1 MVKIVETTI
10 DAQSNAKLTRPN
22 RLPRLRRAF
31 ATIFSEE
38 LRVPEIALLSE
49 SHAYARLASFGGRC
63 CPVTPPAGVTSGLCK
78 RVLGK

>member
-1 MVKIVETTI
+1 MSKIVETTI
-10 DAQSNAKLTRPN
+10 DARNNTKLTRPN

-49 SHAYARLASFGGRC
+49 SMLTRDWHLLEEDAARSHLQ
-63 CPVTPPAGVTSGLCK
+63 PE
-78 RVLGK
+78 

>member
-10 DAQSNAKLTRPN
+10 DAQNNTKLTRPN

-49 SHAYARLASFGGRC
+49 SMLTRDWHLLEEDAARSH
-63 CPVTPPAGVTSGLCK
+63 PQPE
-78 RVLGK
+78 